1 MTQQIIRTCLV
12 QYLFYRSSA
21 VIANMTFWS
30 NLINLLHT
38 LKVLLCDVIFFQ
50 KIIYIEIVSF
60 LFIRYINS
68 FFFLKIISSM
78 YNYINFKTDVEMLH
92 QCMYRLLLTLFEKYQ
107 PNLVNQF
114 NIEYLKLTGMNS
126 NDQRIDKTGYKYI
139 MNEILFNHS

>member
-1 MTQQIIRTCLV
+1 
-12 QYLFYRSSA
+12 
-21 VIANMTFWS
+21 
-30 NLINLLHT
+30 
-38 LKVLLCDVIFFQ
+38 
-50 KIIYIEIVSF
+50 
-60 LFIRYINS
+60 
-68 FFFLKIISSM
+68 M